1 METKRIRI
9 GNDIRLAVDLRQYL
23 GGNNRNLLEREVY
36 NPGDVDF
43 ENLDPNP
50 YVNKDTELYYNG
62 NNSTQ
67 SGSSSSGGD
76 GSGIT
81 VLPDSASVCIRSVK
95 AILINTTKQD
105 EQIADLKNKSRFIG
119 RFPIDPWMD
128 AFRPNPYDIRC
139 SGYYS
144 WRVNPYCGFG
154 LHPCWDALR
163 KKAIPS
169 IPTEYRAQVLATKK
183 QNVVEDINTMLE
195 ELSTNKDLR
204 QKLETFLHPQVWQTA
219 RKKLAVCRK
228 PWVVFEVPL
237 LFEAGWNERVD
248 LTVLVSAS
256 PKTLPARLKARGIS
270 VAEYKQRR
278 QAQWPED
285 EKIRQADLVI
295 YNNRTKQ
302 RLCEQAARL
311 YRAFDDLY
319 DK

>member
-36 NPGDVDF
+36 NPGDIDF
-43 ENLDPNP
+43 EDLDANP

-183 QNVVEDINTMLE
+183 QNVVEVIFPAEHQLLTGKYKLVLVVKIYAPGFN
-195 ELSTNKDLR
+195 NQNLR
-204 QKLETFLHPQVWQTA
+204 TVTLDVPD
-219 RKKLAVCRK
+219 
-228 PWVVFEVPL
+228 VFELVKTTEEGADTGFTINVSNIVDKYPTGDELFIPSVDDIYVNEGNLGENEL
-237 LFEAGWNERVD
+237 LLNRTDDSTVAVD
-248 LTVLVSAS
+248 LSSITS
-256 PKTLPARLKARGIS
+256 
-270 VAEYKQRR
+270 
-278 QAQWPED
+278 W
-285 EKIRQADLVI
+285 
-295 YNNRTKQ
+295 
-302 RLCEQAARL
+302 
-311 YRAFDDLY
+311 Y
-319 DK
+319 DQD